1 MNSPG
6 ITRGRRPFLAP
17 IWFAGLTVLL
27 AAAVL
32 FGVVRWSIDRAGETT
47 TFILLP
53 PAETQEH
60 AERLAELLSATRP
73 ATLWVPDGARAEQTL
88 APLAERLDLVPEPY
102 DATSIER
109 VLQRVGRD
117 YLGETLVLIGDP
129 EQLPLLVK
137 RLTRGKHVIDW
148 EGGQHGRLWIV
159 TVTRF
164 GPPSVTELRY

>member
-47 TFILLP
+47 TFILLSP
-53 PAETQEH
+53 SQSPER
-60 AERLAELLSATRP
+60 AERLAELLSATQP
-73 ATLWVPDGARAEQTL
+73 ATLWVSDTALARQTL
-88 APLAERLDLVPEPY
+88 KPLADRLSLASEIY
-102 DATSIER
+102 DPSSLEVALE
-109 VLQRVGRD
+109 RVGRD
-117 YLGETLVLIGDP
+117 FLGQTLILVADARG
-129 EQLPLLVK
+129 LPPLVE
-137 RLTRGKHVIDW
+137 RLTRGKHVIKWD
-148 EGGQHGRLWIV
+148 EAEEDRLMIV

>member
-47 TFILLP
+47 TFILLNP
-53 PAETQEH
+53 SQSPER
-60 AERLAELLSATRP
+60 AERLAELLRATQP
-73 ATLWVPDGARAEQTL
+73 ATLWVSDTALARQTVR
-88 APLAERLDLVPEPY
+88 PLMARLGMSPAIY
-102 DATSIER
+102 DPTDMEGT
-109 VLQRVGRD
+109 LERVGRD
-117 YLGETLVLIGDP
+117 YLGQTLILVADAHALPPLI
-129 EQLPLLVK
+129 E
-137 RLTRGKHVIDW
+137 RLTRGKHVIKWDAA
-148 EGGQHGRLWIV
+148 EEDRLMIV

>member
-47 TFILLP
+47 TFVLVGP
-53 PAETQEH
+53 SSSPER
-60 AERLAELLSATRP
+60 AERLAELFRATQP
-73 ATLWVPDGARAEQTL
+73 ATLWVTDTALARQTL
-88 APLAERLDLVPEPY
+88 MPLTRRLGMVPEIY
-102 DATSIER
+102 DPTALEGA
-109 VLQRVGRD
+109 LQRVGRD
-117 YLGETLVLIGDP
+117 YLGQTLILVAEVDALPPLI
-129 EQLPLLVK
+129 E
-137 RLTRGKHVIDW
+137 RLTRGQHVIDW
-148 EGGQHGRLWIV
+148 NANEEDRLLIV